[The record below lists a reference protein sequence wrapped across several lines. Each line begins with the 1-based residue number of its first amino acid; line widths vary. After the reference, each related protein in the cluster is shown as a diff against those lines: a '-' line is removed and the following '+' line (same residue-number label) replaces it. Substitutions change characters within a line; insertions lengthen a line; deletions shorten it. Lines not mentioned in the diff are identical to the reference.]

1 MLCSN
6 QFQKSLSII
15 IWKLLL
21 FQSRASNEAKARE
34 LLELFKTAS
43 ESGFKAL
50 VESLS
55 AAKQGHLAQILQKT
69 LTDLE
74 ESELGS
80 DFEGT

>member
-1 MLCSN
+1 M
-6 QFQKSLSII
+6 
-15 IWKLLL
+15 
-21 FQSRASNEAKARE
+21 
-34 LLELFKTAS
+34 FKTAS

-80 DFEGT
+80 DFEGTRYNDGDRLV

>member
-1 MLCSN
+1 MKSN
-6 QFQKSLSII
+6 PKKDFLPIDDM
-15 IWKLLL
+15 
-21 FQSRASNEAKARE
+21 ERE

-55 AAKQGHLAQILQKT
+55 EAKQGHLAQNLQKT
-69 LTDLE
+69 RTDLE

-80 DFEGT
+80 DFEGK

>member
-1 MLCSN
+1 M
-6 QFQKSLSII
+6 
-15 IWKLLL
+15 
-21 FQSRASNEAKARE
+21 
-34 LLELFKTAS
+34 FKTAS

-55 AAKQGHLAQILQKT
+55 EVKQGHLAQILQKT

-80 DFEGT
+80 DFEGMES